1 MSRKLIA
8 ATAAIL
14 VAAGASAAFAA
25 TSTETGVIAQID
37 SKAPSITLKSGKVK
51 TFWLDKQVMID
62 SLKVGEKVLVTYEM
76 TNKKPWASAVA
87 PASN

>member
-37 SKAPSITLKSGKVK
+37 AKAPSITLKSGKVK

-87 PASN
+87 AAAN

>member
-1 MSRKLIA
+1 
-8 ATAAIL
+8 
-14 VAAGASAAFAA
+14 
-25 TSTETGVIAQID
+25 
-37 SKAPSITLKSGKVK
+37 VK

-87 PASN
+87 AAPN